1 MTMTFLEEDSE
12 EVSEEALEEV
22 SVKEEDSDQEDSNH
36 SYLAVLEEWEAEWE
50 NLLVSRQLLKTGV
63 KKQ

>member
-22 SVKEEDSDQEDSNH
+22 LDKGDSLHSNPAA
-36 SYLAVLEEWEAEWE
+36 SEEWEAEWE
-50 NLLVSRQLLKTGV
+50 NLLVSRQ
-63 KKQ
+63 

>member
-22 SVKEEDSDQEDSNH
+22 LDKGDSLHSNPAA
-36 SYLAVLEEWEAEWE
+36 SEEWEAEWE